1 MRTLIPVAALTLAAI
16 GLCLPV
22 QAEQTRIING
32 KRAQISQY
40 PWLASLFVASE
51 SDPESGGGC
60 GGSLIS
66 SRWVLT
72 AAHCFLNSAGDAVS
86 EGAASR
92 TTVTLSTTNIGASA
106 SGAIVVDANQV
117 IVHPNYNPNQA
128 TSSNSNDYDI
138 ALVELKTPVSI
149 TPVRL
154 YTGGIPTGLPTI
166 VAGWG
171 ATQGDGSNS
180 SDDLLA
186 TQLLISTT
194 SACQAA
200 HEGLITSNMLCA
212 GGYTSTDTSDT
223 CQGDSGGPLFIRLKQ
238 QGALQIGITSF
249 GGSDSAGCGT
259 PGSPGVYANVAELYP
274 FISSHVPDASTLSS
288 VADASLQY
296 NAYDAAT
303 DSVIVPKVYGGDVNY
318 SVTLKHNG
326 NYQFSLAA
334 ATENSSD
341 NMDAVPAYFDN
352 NSNVLI
358 LPLVKVGSDT
368 FNVRLKHLGN
378 FQCSLESAE
387 AP

>member
-1 MRTLIPVAALTLAAI
+1 MKNLIPIATLILMLTSLS
-16 GLCLPV
+16 LPA

-40 PWLASLFVASE
+40 PWLASLFVASA
-51 SDPESGGGC
+51 SDPETGGGC
-60 GGSLIS
+60 GGSLIA

-72 AAHCFLNSAGDAVS
+72 AAHCFLTEDGKAVS
-86 EGAASR
+86 EGVASR
-92 TTVTLSTTNIGASA
+92 TTVTLNTSNIGTSA
-106 SGAIVVDANQV
+106 SGAIVSDVSQV
-117 IVHPNYNPNQA
+117 IVHPSYNPNQE

-138 ALVELKTPVSI
+138 ALVELSTPVSI
-149 TPVRL
+149 SPVRL
-154 YTGGIPTGLPTI
+154 YTGAVPTGLPVI

-186 TQLLISTT
+186 TQLKISTT

-200 HEGLITSNMLCA
+200 HEGLITGNMLCA

-238 QGALQIGITSF
+238 QDALQIGITSF
-249 GGSDSAGCGT
+249 GGSASAGCGT
-259 PGSPGVYANVAELYP
+259 PGSPGVYANIAELYP
-274 FISSHVPDASTLSS
+274 FISSHVATVSPLSS
-288 VADASLQY
+288 VADASLHY
-296 NAYDAAT
+296 NAYDATT
-303 DSVIVPKVYGGDVNY
+303 DSVIVPKVYGGGVNY

-326 NYQFSLAA
+326 NYQFSLSA

-341 NMDAVPAYFDN
+341 DMDAVPAYFDGEA
-352 NSNVLI
+352 NVLI

-378 FQCSLESAE
+378 FNFSLESADT
-387 AP
+387 P